1 MKAMILAA
9 GAGTRLRP
17 LTEVCPK
24 PMLPIVDKPVIDFL
38 LELLKKNR
46 VSQLMINISHLGWKI
61 QDYVR
66 DGSRYDL
73 NVGYSFEG
81 YFNNGELVTEPI
93 GSAGGLKRIQDFSG
107 FFDETFVVLC
117 GDAIVDM
124 DLSSVLDIHK
134 ESGAIAT
141 IAATHVPLESV
152 ANYGVI
158 LCRDDGR
165 IISFQEKPSQEE
177 ARSTLVNTGIY
188 FFEPEAL
195 DYIPSGSFYDIGSQ
209 LIPDLVSRGKM
220 VVAAKTEISWF
231 DIGRTTD
238 YLEVLETALEGGIP
252 GFRPGGVEM
261 SEGVFVGAGASI
273 EPHVKIEP
281 PVYIG
286 GSCKV
291 GRNTVIKG
299 PTILGANSVIE
310 EGCEVVSSTILDY
323 TRISSYTSVRGF
335 LISPEFVLD
344 REGRSISLES
354 LQLYGK
360 ISDSRKY

>member
-17 LTEVCPK
+17 LTEYCPK
-24 PMLPIVDKPVIDFL
+24 PMLPIVDRPVIDFL
-38 LELLKKNR
+38 LELLKKYR

-66 DGSRYDL
+66 DGSRYGL

-81 YFNNGELVTEPI
+81 YFDSGELVTEPI

-124 DLSSVLDIHK
+124 DLNSVISIHK
-134 ESGAIAT
+134 ERGAIAT
-141 IAATHVPLESV
+141 IAATHVPLENVS
-152 ANYGVI
+152 NYGVI
-158 LCRDDGR
+158 LCKDDGR
-165 IISFQEKPSQEE
+165 VVSFQEKPAQKE
-177 ARSTLVNTGIY
+177 AKSTLVNTGIY
-188 FFEPEAL
+188 FFEPEVF

-209 LIPDLVSRGKM
+209 LIPDLVSRGKT
-220 VVAAKTEISWF
+220 VVAAKTDISWF

-238 YLEVLETALEGGIP
+238 YLEVLGTALERGIP
-252 GFRPGGVEM
+252 GFHPGGVEI

-273 EPHVKIEP
+273 EPHVEIEP

-286 GSCKV
+286 GSCKI
-291 GRNTVIKG
+291 GRNSVIKG
-299 PTILGANSVIE
+299 PSILGANSVVG
-310 EGCEVVSSTILDY
+310 EGCEVVSSTIIDY
-323 TRISSYTSVRGF
+323 TRISSHTSVRDL
-335 LISPEFVLD
+335 LISPDFVLD
-344 REGRSISLES
+344 REGIPVSLENS
-354 LQLYGK
+354 KLYGK
-360 ISDSRKY
+360 ISDARKH